1 MKRNTADPLSLFW
14 GGDENLEL
22 KQRRTIVTGALLLSN
37 IMAGM
42 DGTIVNTALP
52 AITSDLH
59 ALQYMGWIV
68 AIFLFGMAVATPLWS
83 KFGEHKGNK
92 IAYISATSL
101 FAIGAIFQGL
111 APNITWFIIARA
123 IMGIGAGGMNTIPF
137 IVFAEIYTNLKKR
150 ATVLGLSSACFGTAS
165 IIGPLLGGWIVDA
178 LSWHWVFYVNV
189 PIALI
194 AITIIA
200 IFYQNVNKQAAGK
213 PIDYLG
219 AMLLVSS
226 LMLILIAVQ
235 LIGVASL
242 PVILGLMI
250 IGGALLWWM
259 VKVDQQAADPIVP
272 NRLFTNHELV
282 IDFMLFVIIWGSFIA
297 FVIYIPMWAQGLLGL
312 SALLGGMTQIP
323 GAVTDF
329 LGSELVPFIQ
339 DRWSKYEIVGL
350 GALTIFISFLGLLL
364 GGQKSPFWLIMIL
377 GAFEGFGVGLVF
389 NILQINVQTDA
400 ELRDVPI
407 ATSMGYLMRILSQ
420 TFMSAIYGVILNNA
434 LLQGIKH
441 HHGITMGMLNKLSNA
456 KTASS
461 LPASLLPEMRHILYS
476 GYRNIVITA
485 LTLITISLV
494 MVIVMWVRNR
504 KQSVKI
510 N

>member
-1 MKRNTADPLSLFW
+1 M
-14 GGDENLEL
+14 ELER
-22 KQRRTIVTGALLLSN
+22 RRTIVTGALLLSN
-37 IMAGM
+37 IMTGM

-92 IAYISATSL
+92 LAYISATSL

-150 ATVLGLSSACFGTAS
+150 ATVLGLSSACFGAAS
-165 IIGPLLGGWIVDA
+165 IIGPLLGGWIVDT

-189 PIALI
+189 PIALV

-200 IFYQNVNKQAAGK
+200 LFYKNVSKQAAGK

-219 AMLLVSS
+219 ATLLVSS

-242 PVILGLMI
+242 PVVLGLVVV
-250 IGGALLWWM
+250 GLALLWWM
-259 VKVDQQAADPIVP
+259 VKIDQRAVDPIVP

-282 IDFMLFVIIWGSFIA
+282 IDFTLFVIIWGSFIA

-329 LGSELVPFIQ
+329 LGSELVPFVQ
-339 DRWSKYEIVGL
+339 DRWSKYAIVCL
-350 GALTIFISFLGLLL
+350 GAFTIFVAFFGLLI
-364 GGQKSPFWLIMIL
+364 GGQSSPFWLIMIL
-377 GAFEGFGVGLVF
+377 GAFEGFGVGLDF

-400 ELRDVPI
+400 ELQDVPI

-420 TFMSAIYGVILNNA
+420 TFMSAIYGVILNHA
-434 LLQGIKH
+434 LLRGIEH
-441 HHGITMGMLNKLSNA
+441 HHGITMSMLNNLSNA
-456 KTASS
+456 KTAAS
-461 LPASLLPEMRHILYS
+461 LPAAKLPEMRQILYI
-476 GYRNIVITA
+476 GYRDIVITA
-485 LTLITISLV
+485 LGLIIISLV
-494 MVIVMWVRNR
+494 LVITMWIRHSR
-504 KQSVKI
+504 KQASGLSHKTE
-510 N
+510 